1 MALVN
6 KIIPF
11 SCIDGPGNRTAIFF
25 QGCNLRCTYCHNPE
39 TINMCTNCGKC
50 VLTCPVEALK
60 IEDKK
65 VVWNKDI
72 CVECDNCIKTCEN
85 LSTPKTIE
93 YSVEE
98 LFEEIKKIRPFIQ
111 GITVSGGECTL
122 NADFLVKLFTK
133 VKRELN
139 LTCFVDTNGTL
150 DLSQRED
157 LVNITDKFMLDV
169 KCMDKDEHI
178 KITGKK
184 NEIVIKNLHY
194 LLEKDKLHE
203 VRTVVAPNLNNEY
216 TIKEVAKII
225 DNKCRYKLNAYRKY
239 GVRKEGLELHGEV
252 GPNEEEMKNFYN
264 YTDISN
270 NI

>member
-25 QGCNLRCTYCHNPE
+25 QGCNLKCTYCHNPE
-39 TINMCTNCGKC
+39 TINKCINCGKC
-50 VLTCPVEALK
+50 ILTCPVEALK
-60 IEDKK
+60 IENKK
-65 VVWNKDI
+65 VVWNKDV
-72 CVECDNCIKTCEN
+72 CVQCDTCIKVCEN

-93 YSVEE
+93 YSVDE

-122 NADFLVKLFTK
+122 NADFLVELFKK
-133 VKRELN
+133 VKKELN
-139 LTCFVDTNGTL
+139 ITCFVDTNGTL
-150 DLSQRED
+150 DLSERED
-157 LVNITDKFMLDV
+157 LVSITDKFMLDV
-169 KCMDKDEHI
+169 KCMDNDEHV
-178 KITGKK
+178 KITGKE

-216 TIKEVAKII
+216 TITEVAKII
-225 DNKCRYKLNAYRKY
+225 DGKCKYKLNAYRKY
-239 GVRKEGLELHGEV
+239 GVRKEGLDLHGEV
-252 GPNEEEMKNFYN
+252 GPNEEEMKIFYN

-270 NI
+270 CI